1 MADEKS
7 MGSTVMKWVK
17 ILFGLLVVLAGG
29 FLVWTFLPEFWAVFK
44 GLIGLVLI
52 VVGLIIVAIGWTD

>member
-7 MGSTVMKWVK
+7 MGSTAMKWVK
-17 ILFGLLVVLAGG
+17 ILFGLFVILAGG

-52 VVGLIIVAIGWTD
+52 VVGIIVVAIGWTD